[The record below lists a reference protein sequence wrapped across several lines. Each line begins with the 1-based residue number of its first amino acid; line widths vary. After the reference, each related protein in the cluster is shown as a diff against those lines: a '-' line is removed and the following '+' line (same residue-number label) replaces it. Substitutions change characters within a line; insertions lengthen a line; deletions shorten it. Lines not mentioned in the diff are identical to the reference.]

1 MANISLSLGF
11 HIMKFENLRRVK
23 GSHGTGLKYFLTD
36 ENMFFFISYGEF
48 QLGRFKAYLE
58 GVVGIE

>member
-1 MANISLSLGF
+1 
-11 HIMKFENLRRVK
+11 MKFENLRRVK